1 MDSYINF
8 TVLPDLE
15 LTAPMLL
22 NNLFA
27 KLHRQIGKYGEKQVG
42 VSFPLATERTLG
54 KVLRLHG
61 SQNRMKNI
69 MSENW
74 LRGLSDYVS
83 ETSIQP
89 VPSTVTGYRTIKRI
103 QKKSAANK
111 RKRSIAKGWLDK
123 NTAIERIKAAPS
135 DMLKLPYIQLRSLS
149 TQNTMRLY
157 ITHGKL
163 QSTPT
168 TGYFNSY
175 GLSSRATV
183 PWF

>member
-1 MDSYINF
+1 MDSYIDF

-27 KLHRQIGKYGEKQVG
+27 KLHRVIGKHGHKQVG
-42 VSFPLATERTLG
+42 VSFPLVTDRAFG

-61 SQNRMKNI
+61 SQNKLKNI
-69 MSENW
+69 MKENW

-83 ETSIQP
+83 VTSIQP
-89 VPSTVTGYRTIKRI
+89 IPSTVTGYRKVKRI

-111 RKRSIAKGWLDK
+111 RKRSIAKGWLDE
-123 NTAIERIKAAPS
+123 NTAIERIKDTPS
-135 DMLKLPYIQLRSLS
+135 DRLNLPYIQIRSLS
-149 TQNTMRLY
+149 TQTTMRIY
-157 ITHGKL
+157 IAHREL
-163 QSTPT
+163 QSFPE
-168 TGYFNSY
+168 TGDFSSY
-175 GLSSRATV
+175 GLSSKATV